1 MATVYLNGKFTALED
16 ASISVLD
23 RGFLF
28 GDGIYE
34 VIPVYA
40 GTPFRFEHHLDR
52 LKNSLRE
59 IKIEDPLTAKQWLE
73 LTTELIDKN
82 SPESGYQESDQS
94 IYLQITR
101 GVAPRDHIFPIQIKP
116 TIFMMSTPLIG
127 SPAEVIC
134 NGISAITEVDSRWSR
149 CNIKSINLFANV
161 LHRQSAIEQDAKE
174 AILIKDGVV
183 TEGAASNLFIVKDG
197 TLITPPQSA
206 YLLPGVT
213 RDLVLELARKENIM
227 ADESEIKRELLTAAD
242 EIFVTSSTK
251 EIVPVTKLNGNLVG
265 DGSVGTVTKKLH
277 LTLQT
282 FKQNLRRE

>member
-82 SPESGYQESDQS
+82 
-94 IYLQITR
+94 
-101 GVAPRDHIFPIQIKP
+101 RD
-116 TIFMMSTPLIG
+116 
-127 SPAEVIC
+127 
-134 NGISAITEVDSRWSR
+134 R
-149 CNIKSINLFANV
+149 KS
-161 LHRQSAIEQDAKE
+161 
-174 AILIKDGVV
+174 VV
-183 TEGAASNLFIVKDG
+183 
-197 TLITPPQSA
+197 
-206 YLLPGVT
+206 
-213 RDLVLELARKENIM
+213 
-227 ADESEIKRELLTAAD
+227 
-242 EIFVTSSTK
+242 
-251 EIVPVTKLNGNLVG
+251 
-265 DGSVGTVTKKLH
+265 
-277 LTLQT
+277 
-282 FKQNLRRE
+282 